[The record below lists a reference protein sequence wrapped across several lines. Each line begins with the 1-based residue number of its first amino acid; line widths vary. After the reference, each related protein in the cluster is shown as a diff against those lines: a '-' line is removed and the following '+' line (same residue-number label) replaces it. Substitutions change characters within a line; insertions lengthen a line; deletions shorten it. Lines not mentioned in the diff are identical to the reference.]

1 MSYGQPGGQGGGG
14 KGGPPRRP
22 AAPRGGGRPRRTAGQ
37 AFLYWSTVIGV
48 WAAIFVVAFFAVFA
62 SDLPDTSSLY
72 NVDRQPSISYLDRSG
87 ALVAVRGSQFAPPV
101 DLDELPEYV
110 PAAFIAIEDRRFWYH
125 PGFDPIG
132 ISRSMVT
139 NLKAGRTVQGG
150 STITQQLARNLF
162 LTPRQT
168 VRRKVQEIILAVWL
182 ELKFTKKEIL
192 ALYLNRVY
200 FGAGAYGIEA
210 ASQRYFNKPASRLT
224 VGESALLAGMM
235 KGPSRYSP
243 LSDTARAERR
253 ATVVLDEMV
262 ETKAITA
269 AQRDAAFKEP
279 VRVSSTL
286 ANQRASYFI
295 DWIDSEV
302 RSIVGEATEDLVV
315 ETTIDLPIQAAAERA
330 VRQAA
335 KSGAKR
341 QAALVALD
349 GEGRVRAFVGGVNY
363 VDSQFNRASDA
374 RRQAGS
380 AFKPFVYLAAMESGR
395 NPGVVVADEPIKIGN
410 WEPKNYTNKYLGQIT
425 LQTALAQ
432 SINTVAARLAYEV
445 GTDNVARVAQRLG
458 IASKISTEPS
468 MALGAVEV
476 SPLEMAQAYAPFSN
490 GGFSAKAHGIE
501 RIRTASGRV
510 IYDRNAGGTSR
521 ISVIGSPS
529 LQYMNQMMR
538 EVLVSGTGTRA
549 RVPGYDLAGKT
560 GTTSDYRDA
569 WFVGYTSGFVAAVWM
584 GKDDNSSMKGVT
596 GGGVPAA
603 AWRDFMAAALPRL
616 QVGAIPGGDAPPV
629 ATLPTDD
636 PIGDLLGGDPPP
648 GEQPA
653 GPADQPQAAPPNAID
668 DLLY

>member
-1 MSYGQPGGQGGGG
+1 MSNGQGGDAGG
-14 KGGPPRRP
+14 S
-22 AAPRGGGRPRRTAGQ
+22 RGGGRSGKPRRGALGT
-37 AFLYWSTVIGV
+37 LVYWGAVGGV
-48 WAAIFVVAFFAVFA
+48 WAVIFLVAFFAVFA
-62 SDLPDTSSLY
+62 TDLPSTDSLY
-72 NVDRQPSISYLDRSG
+72 DVQRQPSISYLDRSG

-101 DLDELPEYV
+101 NLDELPEYV

-162 LTPRQT
+162 LTQKQT

-210 ASQRYFNKPASRLT
+210 ASQRYFNKPASQLT
-224 VGESALLAGMM
+224 VGESALLAGLM

-243 LSDTARAERR
+243 LSDASRAERR
-253 ATVVLDEMV
+253 ATVVLNEMV
-262 ETKAITA
+262 ETKAITP
-269 AQRDAAFKEP
+269 AQRDAAFREP
-279 VRVSSTL
+279 VRVSSNL

-295 DWIDSEV
+295 DWIDAQV
-302 RSIVGEATEDLVV
+302 RSIVGDVREDIVV

-330 VRQAA
+330 VQQA
-335 KSGAKR
+335 SGANR

-349 GEGRVRAFVGGVNY
+349 GEGRVRAFVGGMNY
-363 VDSQFNRASDA
+363 ADSQFDRAADA

-380 AFKPFVYLAAMESGR
+380 AFKPFVYLTAMEAGR
-395 NPGVVVADEPIKIGN
+395 TPETMVVDEPIKIGN
-410 WEPKNYTNKYLGQIT
+410 WEPKNYTGNYLGPIT

-432 SINTVAARLAYEV
+432 SINTVAARLTSEV
-445 GTDNVARVAQRLG
+445 GADSVARTARRLG
-458 IASKISTEPS
+458 IVSNIQRDPS

-490 GGFSAKAHGIE
+490 GGFSAKAYGIE
-501 RIRTASGRV
+501 RIRTRDGRV
-510 IYDRNAGGTSR
+510 VYDHGAGGDAR
-521 ISVIGSPS
+521 MSVIGSPA
-529 LQYMNQMMR
+529 LPYMTQMMR
-538 EVLVSGTGTRA
+538 QVLVSGTGTRA
-549 RVPGYDLAGKT
+549 RVAGYDLAGKT

-569 WFVGYTSGFVAAVWM
+569 WFVGYTSGFVAAVWV
-584 GKDDNSSMKGVT
+584 GRDDNKAMRGVT
-596 GGGVPAA
+596 GGGLPAGV
-603 AWRDFMAAALPRL
+603 WKTFMSSALPRL
-616 QVGAIPGGDAPPV
+616 QVGTIPGGAAPPV
-629 ATLPTDD
+629 TTDGSD
-636 PIGDLLGGDPPP
+636 PIGDLLGGGQPAPQPAPPEAAGPPP
-648 GEQPA
+648 G
-653 GPADQPQAAPPNAID
+653 PPPRSID